1 MAVLAALAL
10 VAGACGDDG
19 GLPGSSD
26 QAFVEAVVLSEDDVP
41 TGFVEE
47 PVGAGAG
54 PSGVG
59 GFEECLEGHDVDP
72 ALLEG
77 DDEATTAHVERSFV
91 RDETL
96 SFVSIA
102 ASVTAFEDAEGTE
115 AFDDVA
121 AVFGEDEFLA
131 CFEGVMADQLAR
143 RGDAD
148 VAAAAVEPAVDVDA
162 GFGLAVDVD
171 IRGTTVT
178 MRMFM
183 VMVDRFGVVV
193 SVTATDD
200 PGGPPAMADDA
211 VATMV
216 GRIRST
222 LG

>member
-1 MAVLAALAL
+1 
-10 VAGACGDDG
+10 
-19 GLPGSSD
+19 
-26 QAFVEAVVLSEDDVP
+26 
-41 TGFVEE
+41 
-47 PVGAGAG
+47 
-54 PSGVG
+54 
-59 GFEECLEGHDVDP
+59 P

-193 SVTATDD
+193 SVTAT
-200 PGGPPAMADDA
+200 
-211 VATMV
+211 
-216 GRIRST
+216 
-222 LG
+222 